1 MPTHRSTVAP
11 LAVASAL
18 ALALTLTPTWSEAA
32 EPDEGVGD
40 ADDPAVC
47 KGDFNVFHKVPE
59 PCLGAIDTD
68 RPHKTDT
75 PHLVPAGHVQVELGV
90 VEYEI
95 DKISASDPALVLF
108 NNIYKIGL
116 TDRVD
121 LQLLHAPGSY
131 SVRAKRFEAST
142 QMMLRSK
149 INVVGG
155 KGGQGPVSVSLVP
168 AVITPIRAGHRF
180 EAGGFVFFGAELPF
194 DLDLEVNLGAFSETD
209 ADTGKRHAAP
219 VVTAALTRHLFGP
232 VSGFAELYHDT
243 TTRDLRAWNATFDT
257 GLLVLVGRDV
267 QLDFGAYVGL
277 YGEVPA
283 VTPFLGLSARK

>member
-1 MPTHRSTVAP
+1 MQHSRPSRRSLSALSLVAA
-11 LAVASAL
+11 LWASAP
-18 ALALTLTPTWSEAA
+18 ATSFAG
-32 EPDEGVGD
+32 EPDDGVGA

-47 KGDFNVFHKVPE
+47 KQDFTIFKKVPE

-131 SVRAKRFEAST
+131 SVRAKRFEPST

-168 AVITPIRAGHRF
+168 AVITPIRTGHRF
-180 EAGGFVFFGAELPF
+180 EVGGFVFVGAELPF
-194 DLDLEVNLGAFSETD
+194 DLDFELNVGAFSETD
-209 ADTGKRHAAP
+209 VEA
-219 VVTAALTRHLFGP
+219 TRP
-232 VSGFAELYHDT
+232 PS
-243 TTRDLRAWNATFDT
+243 
-257 GLLVLVGRDV
+257 
-267 QLDFGAYVGL
+267 
-277 YGEVPA
+277 
-283 VTPFLGLSARK
+283 

>member
-1 MPTHRSTVAP
+1 MQPTSRPIGSLTALSLVAALLVSAP
-11 LAVASAL
+11 AASL
-18 ALALTLTPTWSEAA
+18 AA
-32 EPDEGVGD
+32 EPDEGVG
-40 ADDPAVC
+40 AGDDPAVC
-47 KGDFNVFHKVPE
+47 KQDFTVFRKVPE

-95 DKISASDPALVLF
+95 DKVSASDPALVLF

-131 SVRAKRFEAST
+131 SVRAKRFEPST

-155 KGGQGPVSVSLVP
+155 KGGQGDVSVSLVP
-168 AVITPIRAGHRF
+168 AVITPLRSGTRF
-180 EAGGFVFFGAELPF
+180 ELGGFVFFGAELPF
-194 DLDLEVNLGAFSETD
+194 DLDLEVNVGAFSETD
-209 ADTGKRHAAP
+209 SETGKRHAAP
-219 VVTAALTRHLFGP
+219 VVTTALTRRVFGP
-232 VSGFAELYHDT
+232 ISVFAELYHDT

-257 GLLVLVGRDV
+257 GLLVLAGRDV

-277 YGEVPA
+277 YGAVPA
-283 VTPFLGLSARK
+283 LTPFVGLSARR